1 MMNLRY
7 ISQNMSYDGET
18 VPRPHP
24 RAYLSSEID
33 VHDQTILICVQ
44 EL

>member
-1 MMNLRY
+1 MTLRY
-7 ISQNMSYDGET
+7 ISQNMCCDGET
-18 VPRPHP
+18 VPQPQP

-33 VHDQTILICVQ
+33 VHDQTIWICVQ